1 MIFKLKQ
8 NNFQIWLLFEYIEL
22 IWELCVGLF
31 CLKIFPKYIN
41 YITLKTFCKENFF
54 LVKIE
59 FKAKMKN
66 MRKQGKNR
74 GLRSCSLWSPDDR
87 RHGSGRPDRRGWKF
101 KRYFFSP
108 FWNIF
113 ISLNPKQ
120 RRKYSPN
127 PPILPKHSPTPIK
140 LHQIPPTSQYIK
152 TPLFVDDFGVVFEE
166 EGDGSQGFFKGTKR
180 RRKFFQVRY
189 D

>member
-1 MIFKLKQ
+1 M
-8 NNFQIWLLFEYIEL
+8 WIEL
-22 IWELCVGLF
+22 QMTLSFHKESDGKDW
-31 CLKIFPKYIN
+31 LKKYGIS
-41 YITLKTFCKENFF
+41 LKTLLSLIVRISYEILHQAIDCK
-54 LVKIE
+54 K
-59 FKAKMKN
+59 
-66 MRKQGKNR
+66 GKNR

-120 RRKYSPN
+120 RRKHSPN
-127 PPILPKHSPTPIK
+127 LPILPKHSPTPIK

-152 TPLFVDDFGVVFEE
+152 TPLFFDDFGVVFEE